1 MSTYLNN
8 NFKIESSYF
17 VLDLDVFCLNV
28 RNLLTVVIF
37 FLCNFLIILLF
48 VTFME

>member
-17 VLDLDVFCLNV
+17 VLDLDVFLSKCKEF
-28 RNLLTVVIF
+28 TDCCDFFFFVIF
-37 FLCNFLIILLF
+37 
-48 VTFME
+48 